1 MKKTLLFMLLP
12 LLCILLQA
20 QETVVIDGVTFSVD
34 KKTLIKYSADKADEE
49 YVVPEGTEI
58 ISEYAFG
65 HNRHL
70 QVLTLPLSLKEIGD
84 YALAESGLK
93 TIIWNTYPNVV
104 GIDIWGFRSAG
115 DSILSSFLTTDNSDN
130 CTSIDGVLFSKDKK
144 KLLGFPPAKIG
155 DRMRG
160 KYEIPEGT
168 EIIGKEAFLSADIA
182 IVVLSSTVNR
192 IEKRAFSVSSLAIA
206 GSYLNTDALSN
217 VFCKAM
223 TPPEIIWNPFIDP
236 EYIDLYVPE
245 ESAETYRNTDYWK
258 DFKTI
263 NGKSTD
269 SGIQQMKQS
278 SNLESWIEND
288 ILYIEC
294 DETMSKIT
302 AYDTNGTCFWQGDIH
317 ENKWHMA
324 TGEFPKGV
332 LLLEVTTSGGKRTE
346 IKLLN

>member
-1 MKKTLLFMLLP
+1 MLLP

-34 KKTLIKYSADKADEE
+34 RKTLIDYPEDKVDEE

-58 ISEYAFG
+58 IGERAFWY
-65 HNRHL
+65 NKYI

-155 DRMRG
+155 NRLSG
-160 KYEIPEGT
+160 KYEVPEGT
-168 EIIGKEAFLSADIA
+168 EVIAKQAFADANIAEIILP
-182 IVVLSSTVNR
+182 STLNR
-192 IEKRAFSVSSLAIA
+192 IEDDAFKISWLSCTGNGGDERDLHKIFCNAI
-206 GSYLNTDALSN
+206 N
-217 VFCKAM
+217 
-223 TPPEIIWNPFIDP
+223 PPEIIGFPSWGLGDT
-236 EYIDLYVPE
+236 DLYVPE

>member
-58 ISEYAFG
+58 ISEYAFL
-65 HNRHL
+65 HNCHL

-84 YALAESGLK
+84 RALAGSVLK
-93 TIIWNTYPNVV
+93 TIIWKNYPAIVGYCIWELDNTHPS
-104 GIDIWGFRSAG
+104 D
-115 DSILSSFLTTDNSDN
+115 LSSFLTTEKSDN
-130 CTSIDGVLFSKDKK
+130 CISVDGVLYSKDKK

-155 DRMRG
+155 NRLSG
-160 KYEIPEGT
+160 KYEVPEGT
-168 EIIGKEAFLSADIA
+168 EVITQQAFAYADIA
-182 IVVLSSTVNR
+182 EVILPSTLNR
-192 IEKRAFSVSSLAIA
+192 IEEDAFSVRWLVATGNYPDA
-206 GSYLNTDALSN
+206 DALIN
-217 VFCKAM
+217 VFCKAV
-223 TPPEIIWNPFIDP
+223 TPPEVIENPFISP
-236 EYIDLYVPE
+236 FNIDLYVPE
-245 ESAETYRNTDYWK
+245 ESADIYRNTDYWK
-258 DFKTI
+258 LFITI
-263 NGKSTD
+263 NGKSNIPLTN
-269 SGIQQMKQS
+269 QS

-294 DETMSKIT
+294 DETMSKIK
-302 AYDTNGTCFWQGDIH
+302 AYDTKGTCFWQVDIH
-317 ENKWHMA
+317 ENKWQMA

-332 LLLEVTTSGGKRTE
+332 LLLEVTTSGGKSTE

>member
-84 YALAESGLK
+84 NALAGTGLK
-93 TIIWNTYPNVV
+93 TIIWNTYPDVI
-104 GIDIWGFRSAG
+104 GDWIWGFPAYASN
-115 DSILSSFLTTDNSDN
+115 LSSFLTLGNSTN
-130 CTSIDGVLFSKDKK
+130 CISVDGVLFSKDKK
-144 KLLGFPPAKIG
+144 KLLGFPPTKVG
-155 DRMRG
+155 NRLSG
-160 KYEIPEGT
+160 KYEVPEGT
-168 EIIGKEAFLSADIA
+168 EVIAKQAFADANIAEIILP
-182 IVVLSSTVNR
+182 STLNR
-192 IEKRAFSVSSLAIA
+192 IEDDAFKISWLSCTGNGGDERDLHKIFCNAI
-206 GSYLNTDALSN
+206 N
-217 VFCKAM
+217 
-223 TPPEIIWNPFIDP
+223 PPEIIGFPSWGLGDT
-236 EYIDLYVPE
+236 DLYVPE

-263 NGKSTD
+263 NGKRTD

-278 SNLESWIEND
+278 PNLESWIEND

>member
-84 YALAESGLK
+84 NALAGTGLK
-93 TIIWNTYPNVV
+93 TIIWNTYPDVI
-104 GIDIWGFRSAG
+104 GDWIWGFPAYASN
-115 DSILSSFLTTDNSDN
+115 LSSFLTLGNSTN
-130 CTSIDGVLFSKDKK
+130 CISVDGVLFSKDKK
-144 KLLGFPPAKIG
+144 KLLGFPPTKVG
-155 DRMRG
+155 NRLSG

-168 EIIGKEAFLSADIA
+168 EVITKQAFACADIA
-182 IVVLSSTVNR
+182 IVILPSTINR
-192 IEKRAFSVSSLAIA
+192 IEEDAFSVRWLIPT
-206 GSYLNTDALSN
+206 GDDTIEELIE
-217 VFCKAM
+217 VFCK
-223 TPPEIIWNPFIDP
+223 TIIPPEIIGNPFINP
-236 EYIDLYVPE
+236 EYIALYVPE
-245 ESAETYRNTDYWK
+245 ESADIYRNTEYWK
-258 DFKTI
+258 RFRTI

-278 SNLESWIEND
+278 PNLESWIEND
-288 ILYIEC
+288 ILYIKC

-317 ENKWHMA
+317 ENKWQMVM
-324 TGEFPKGV
+324 GEFPKGV

>member
-1 MKKTLLFMLLP
+1 MLLP

-34 KKTLIKYSADKADEE
+34 RKTLIDYPEDKVDEE

-58 ISEYAFG
+58 IGERAFWY
-65 HNRHL
+65 NKYI

-155 DRMRG
+155 NRLGG

-182 IVVLSSTVNR
+182 VVVLPSTVNR
-192 IEKRAFSVSSLAIA
+192 IEKRAFSVSSLVAT
-206 GSYLNTDALSN
+206 GSYLKMDALN
-217 VFCKAM
+217 KVFCKAM
-223 TPPEIIWNPFIDP
+223 TPPEVIWNPFVEP

-245 ESAETYRNTDYWK
+245 ESADTYRNTDYWK
-258 DFKTI
+258 RFRTI
-263 NGKSTD
+263 NGTKGD

-278 SNLESWIEND
+278 PNLESWIEDD

-302 AYDTNGTCFWQGDIH
+302 VYDTNGTCFWQGDIH
-317 ENKWHMA
+317 ENKWQMT